1 MIHLPGRFIH
11 HVFQVIENE
20 PSLICSSIYRSSLHL
35 WQIFFKQSF
44 VFLVSPKLPFTTPNF
59 FLSGNQQETSCLQ
72 TTMYDSRG
80 ETIYSGSF
88 QEWVTRCFQSM
99 SQPSPPDRLPRQ
111 GRLTYTDEQI
121 QGKFKPES
129 PIYPVLKQKIILH
142 LIRQQNIAA
151 LSELLQNA

>member
-1 MIHLPGRFIH
+1 
-11 HVFQVIENE
+11 
-20 PSLICSSIYRSSLHL
+20 
-35 WQIFFKQSF
+35 
-44 VFLVSPKLPFTTPNF
+44 
-59 FLSGNQQETSCLQ
+59 
-72 TTMYDSRG
+72 MYDSRG